1 MRSAPATQVVLGADR
16 GWRLAVALCC
26 AWAAAAL
33 VAWLCLLVD
42 APAWPTALA
51 AGLAALVAAA
61 LSSAYLPA
69 PAGTLAWDGAEWH
82 WQGRNGELEVV
93 IDLGPWVL
101 LRFAAAGRS
110 RMRAAHLPVSHAGD
124 RAAWHG
130 LRTAVYSRRP
140 EPRTPSAPRM

>member
-16 GWRLAVALCC
+16 GWRVAVALCC
-26 AWAAAAL
+26 ASAAAAL
-33 VAWLCLLVD
+33 AAWICLLGGTL
-42 APAWPTALA
+42 AWPTALA

-69 PAGTLAWDGAEWH
+69 PAGTLAWDGAEWQ

-93 IDLGPWVL
+93 IDLGPWML

-110 RMRAAHLPVSHAGD
+110 RTRAAHLPVSHAGN